1 MSLHYFTPFER
12 WAHRQPDTVPCPT
25 RKLVIRPKCAALPLV
40 FRASNLLVTCMSA
53 ALFLLGI
60 YVLTLG
66 IPIFLLVVLTGF
78 DLAHLFAQLGQLS
91 EHYLAADDMARA
103 AFGKGLVLSLF
114 GIATL
119 IAIWRLPAFLARLD
133 GRLLDVEP

>member
-12 WAHRQPDTVPCPT
+12 LAHRQNDMTPCPT
-25 RKLVIRPKCAALPLV
+25 HRLVFRPKRAALPLLLL
-40 FRASNLLVTCMSA
+40 AINLLVTCTSA

-66 IPIFLLVVLTGF
+66 IPIFLLVLLTGF
-78 DLAHLFAQLGQLS
+78 DIAHLFMQLGQLS

-133 GRLLDVEP
+133 DTLLDVES

>member
-12 WAHRQPDTVPCPT
+12 WAHRHNDMPPCPT
-25 RKLVIRPKCAALPLV
+25 RRLVIQPKRAALPLV
-40 FRASNLLVTCMSA
+40 IRASNLLVTCMSA

-66 IPIFLLVVLTGF
+66 IPIFLLVLLTGF
-78 DLAHLFAQLGQLS
+78 DLAHLFLQLGQLS

-103 AFGKGLVLSLF
+103 AFGKVLVLSLF

-119 IAIWRLPAFLARLD
+119 IAIWRLPAFLAHLEET
-133 GRLLDVEP
+133 LLDVES